1 MVWAG
6 CAPYH
11 SCHAGS
17 LRGRAPTVETVT
29 DPLPDSP
36 ARDKSDPGVSN
47 SVLSYVPPAGVR
59 WGVSE
64 AAMGIAIFLTVLG
77 LVAAIASRLPGEYA
91 ELANFLFNIVV
102 YGALAGTAVVASRLR
117 GLKSLSADFG
127 MRLKWVDL
135 LWGILIG
142 IGAKF
147 LVIAFTGV
155 AVLVTGAAPV
165 GGNFT
170 LSGDTLW
177 IVLNGLVF
185 ASLLAPIVEELFM
198 RGLLLRAVRNSVLHG
213 WPRRRPQPAARSIQ
227 ITAIVVSVGVSS
239 FIFTLLHLWQSTD
252 PALLIVLGLSTFTL
266 GVVNGLVAIGTG
278 RIGAPIVAHVVYN
291 GSSVVLLLLSRS

>member
-1 MVWAG
+1 VGA
-6 CAPYH
+6 
-11 SCHAGS
+11 
-17 LRGRAPTVETVT
+17 VT
-29 DPLPDSP
+29 APLPDT
-36 ARDKSDPGVSN
+36 PGRNEPDTRVSGGMLN
-47 SVLSYVPPAGVR
+47 YVPPAGIR

-77 LVAAIASRLPGEYA
+77 LVAAIASRLPSDYA
-91 ELANFLFNIVV
+91 ELANFSFNIVV
-102 YGALAGTAVVASRLR
+102 YGALAGTAVVASRFR
-117 GLKSLSADFG
+117 GLKSLGADFG
-127 MRLKWVDL
+127 MRLRWVDL

-142 IGAKF
+142 VGMKF
-147 LVIAFTGV
+147 LVVAFTGV

-177 IVLNGLVF
+177 IVLNGLIF
-185 ASLLAPIVEELFM
+185 ASLVAPIVEELFM
-198 RGLLLRAVRNSVLHG
+198 RGLLLRSVRNSILHG

-227 ITAIVVSVGVSS
+227 IVAIVVSVGVSS
-239 FIFTLLHLWQSTD
+239 LVFTLLHLWQSTD

-266 GVVNGLVAIGTG
+266 GVVNGLVAIATG

-291 GSSVVLLLLSRS
+291 GSSVVLLLLSRF